1 MNRVLAALILALLIG
16 CGSSEPSEGPP
27 PKRPDAAVVPPA
39 EMRGILEGL
48 RSDDPNMQY
57 AALQTLSR
65 FPSVVQ
71 RNTEHV
77 RRLQKEGKS
86 QRVRQKAAE
95 LLALGAGEK

>member
-1 MNRVLAALILALLIG
+1 MNRMLAALILALLIG
-16 CGSSEPSEGPP
+16 CGSSEPTVAPLPEG
-27 PKRPDAAVVPPA
+27 PDAAAVPPA

-48 RSDDPNMQY
+48 RSDDANMQY

-77 RRLQKEGKS
+77 RRLEKDGKS
-86 QRVRQKAAE
+86 HRVREKAAE
-95 LLALGAGEK
+95 LLALGAGEE